1 MPSLKADL
9 EQSTADDGHLA
20 EPSGGAFD
28 KLVEDLSAALGPS
41 SGLDSE
47 DVGTRDIE
55 RLMENYVSNEMEWGV
70 YAMRDPSRSY
80 TRNLVD
86 EGNGKSN
93 LLVLVWSPGR
103 ESAVHDHANAHC
115 VMKIL
120 KGSLKEFLYSWPE
133 EKSQA
138 PYSPESPLRITKET
152 VYGENQVTYM
162 SDQIGLHRI
171 SNPDPN
177 NYAVSLHLYTPP
189 NAAAY
194 GFSIFDERT
203 GRSRHIKQSDFYSYK
218 GQKL

>member
-1 MPSLKADL
+1 MPYLKSDL
-9 EQSTADDGHLA
+9 DQSTASGGHRA
-20 EPSGGAFD
+20 GSSGGAFE

-47 DVGTRDIE
+47 DVDPHDIE
-55 RLMENYVSNEMEWGV
+55 RLMDKYVSDETEWGI
-70 YAMRDPSRSY
+70 YAMGDPSRSY

-93 LLVLVWSPGR
+93 LLILVWSPGR

-120 KGSLKEFLYSWPE
+120 KGSLKETLYSWPE
-133 EKSQA
+133 EGCQA
-138 PYSPESPLRITKET
+138 PNGQESPLQITKET

-162 SDQIGLHRI
+162 SDKLGLHRI

-177 NYAVSLHLYTPP
+177 NYAISLHLYTPP
-189 NAAAY
+189 NAATY

-203 GRSRHIKQSDFYSYK
+203 GKSSHIKQCDFYSCR
-218 GQKL
+218 GQRV